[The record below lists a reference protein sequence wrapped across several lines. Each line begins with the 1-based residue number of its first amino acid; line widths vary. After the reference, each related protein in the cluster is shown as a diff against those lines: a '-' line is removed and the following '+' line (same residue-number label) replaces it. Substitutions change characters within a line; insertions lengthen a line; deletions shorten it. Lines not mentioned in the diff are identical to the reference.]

1 MEFYKKI
8 LLDECYKHIDNKIAG
23 VQDALSAVQESA
35 NEETKSSA
43 GDKYETGRAMA
54 QLEAE
59 RYSSQLSELH
69 KVREQLNQ
77 IDPVGRQTSEIRKG
91 SLIKTNHGFFFI
103 AAGIGQIK
111 VDAINFTVVSLE
123 SPLGR
128 ALNGKHTAQSVVF
141 GGRTYQIETIW

>member
-1 MEFYKKI
+1 M
-8 LLDECYKHIDNKIAG
+8 
-23 VQDALSAVQESA
+23 QDALNAVQASA

-59 RYSSQLSELH
+59 RYRVQLSELH

-77 IDPVGRQTSEIRKG
+77 IDPVGGQTSEIRRG
-91 SLIKTNHGFFFI
+91 SLTKTNHGFIFI

-111 VDAINFTVVSLE
+111 VDTTSFTVVSME

-128 ALNGKHTAQSVVF
+128 ALSGKRVEQSVVF
-141 GGRTYQIETIW
+141 NGRTYQIETIW